1 MYISYIKLRRKFQPF
16 EHHRLGSS
24 QFEDW
29 TYEEKLSNKMISFA
43 VSKVGGNVN
52 IRLYPRRMV
61 KTVWAWERPGSVYDL
76 RPYAFRAFAR
86 KETISIFDDDTET
99 ADSLLWLLLHEIA
112 HIWVTRTPKLRRQFR
127 NRPKPK
133 GYLTD
138 DAAHES
144 SPEEQF
150 ANMMADQWF
159 HEFSKRHGSFHRLWW
174 RKQVERVY
182 AKNEIL

>member
-1 MYISYIKLRRKFQPF
+1 MYITYIKLKEKLQPY
-16 EHHRLGSS
+16 RLRSLGSS
-24 QFEDW
+24 RLEDW
-29 TYEEKLSNKMISFA
+29 THNRKLSPKMIKFA

-52 IRLYPRRMV
+52 LRLFPRRLV
-61 KTVWAWERPGSVYDL
+61 SSVWKWEKPGSVYDL

-86 KETISIFDDDTET
+86 NNIISIFDDKTET

-159 HEFSKRHGSFHRLWW
+159 HEATGQHGSFHRLWW
-174 RKQVERVY
+174 RKQVEQVS
-182 AKNEIL
+182 KN